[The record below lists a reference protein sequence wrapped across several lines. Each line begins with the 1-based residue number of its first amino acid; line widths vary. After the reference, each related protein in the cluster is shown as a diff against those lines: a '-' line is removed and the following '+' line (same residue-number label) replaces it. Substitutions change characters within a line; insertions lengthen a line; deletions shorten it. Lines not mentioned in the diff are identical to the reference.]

1 MLKRFISK
9 FKKSSADPYQ
19 AEIIARQD
27 HDISRDN
34 ISENALKV
42 LYRLK
47 KANYEGY
54 LVGGGVR
61 DLLLGESPK
70 DFDIATNATPEEV
83 HALFRN
89 SRLIGR
95 RFRLVHVVYGR
106 DVIEVATMRGHHDN
120 AKGKHQSKK
129 SDSGMLLRDNVYGT
143 IDEDAIRRDFTINAL
158 YYDIND
164 FAVHS
169 YAGGMQDL
177 NKRRL
182 RLIGDPATRYREDPV
197 RMLRAIRFAAKLD
210 FTIEAKT
217 AAPIRELAP
226 LLLDIPAARLF
237 EEVLKLFMAGYA
249 QKTFAL
255 LEKYHLFEQLFP
267 HTQQCI
273 NENAHYRNLVD
284 LALIN
289 SDKRVA
295 QGKSLTPAFLYSVFL
310 WPCLLE
316 TARILREQGV
326 PDVPAMH
333 QAATEVISNQ
343 QTHTSIP
350 KRFTIPMKEIWDLQR
365 RLERRQPRQI
375 DSIIGHSRFRAAYD
389 FVLLREQNGEKLDKA
404 GDWWTKYQ
412 EENPDALYQKPER
425 PRYSSRN
432 RSRNRR
438 DDGPHR
444 ISKGRSGHGNRDQG
458 SRDNDGPHR
467 VSHSHD
473 DGPHRVSNGRHRDQ
487 DAPHR
492 VSKRPRKPSRD

>member
-9 FKKSSADPYQ
+9 FTKSADNSNHQ
-19 AEIIARQD
+19 ADIIAHTD
-27 HDISRDN
+27 HAINPDRV
-34 ISENALKV
+34 SENAVKV
-42 LYRLK
+42 LERLQR
-47 KANYEGY
+47 ANYSAY

-61 DLLLGESPK
+61 DILLGQSPK
-70 DFDIATNATPEEV
+70 DFDIVTDATPEEV
-83 HALFRN
+83 HGLFRN

-106 DVIEVATMRGHHDN
+106 DVIEVATMRGNHDN

-158 YYDIND
+158 YYDISD
-164 FAVHS
+164 RTVHS

-177 NKRRL
+177 KKRRL

-210 FTIEAKT
+210 FSIESKT
-217 AAPIRELAP
+217 AAPIKELAP

-249 QKTFAL
+249 HKTFAL
-255 LEKYHLFEQLFP
+255 LEKYNLFSQLFP

-273 NENAHYRNLVD
+273 DENEQYRNMVNF
-284 LALIN
+284 ALIN
-289 SDKRVA
+289 SDQRVA

-316 TARILREQGV
+316 TARTLRKQGV

-333 QAATEVISNQ
+333 QAATEVIGNQ
-343 QTHTSIP
+343 QAHTSIP
-350 KRFTIPMKEIWDLQR
+350 KRFTIPMKEIWELQR
-365 RLERRQPRQI
+365 RLERRQPRQL

-389 FVLLREQNGEKLDKA
+389 FVLLREQNGEKLDNA
-404 GDWWTKYQ
+404 GLWWTDYQ
-412 EENPDALYQKPER
+412 EQHPEALYQKPER
-425 PRYSSRN
+425 PRYNRN
-432 RSRNRR
+432 RSRNRS
-438 DDGPHR
+438 DDAPHR
-444 ISKGRSGHGNRDQG
+444 ISKGRPSSAPSGGDR
-458 SRDNDGPHR
+458 DGPHR
-467 VSHSHD
+467 VSQPSD
-473 DGPHRVSNGRHRDQ
+473 DT
-487 DAPHR
+487 PHR
-492 VSKRPRKPSRD
+492 VSKRPRKPNRD

>member
-1 MLKRFISK
+1 
-9 FKKSSADPYQ
+9 
-19 AEIIARQD
+19 
-27 HDISRDN
+27 
-34 ISENALKV
+34 
-42 LYRLK
+42 
-47 KANYEGY
+47 
-54 LVGGGVR
+54 
-61 DLLLGESPK
+61 
-70 DFDIATNATPEEV
+70 
-83 HALFRN
+83 
-89 SRLIGR
+89 
-95 RFRLVHVVYGR
+95 
-106 DVIEVATMRGHHDN
+106 
-120 AKGKHQSKK
+120 
-129 SDSGMLLRDNVYGT
+129 
-143 IDEDAIRRDFTINAL
+143 
-158 YYDIND
+158 
-164 FAVHS
+164 
-169 YAGGMQDL
+169 
-177 NKRRL
+177 
-182 RLIGDPATRYREDPV
+182 
-197 RMLRAIRFAAKLD
+197 
-210 FTIEAKT
+210 
-217 AAPIRELAP
+217 
-226 LLLDIPAARLF
+226 
-237 EEVLKLFMAGYA
+237 
-249 QKTFAL
+249 
-255 LEKYHLFEQLFP
+255 
-267 HTQQCI
+267 
-273 NENAHYRNLVD
+273 
-284 LALIN
+284 
-289 SDKRVA
+289 
-295 QGKSLTPAFLYSVFL
+295 
-310 WPCLLE
+310 LLE

-425 PRYSSRN
+425 PRYNSRN

>member
-1 MLKRFISK
+1 
-9 FKKSSADPYQ
+9 
-19 AEIIARQD
+19 
-27 HDISRDN
+27 
-34 ISENALKV
+34 
-42 LYRLK
+42 
-47 KANYEGY
+47 
-54 LVGGGVR
+54 
-61 DLLLGESPK
+61 
-70 DFDIATNATPEEV
+70 
-83 HALFRN
+83 
-89 SRLIGR
+89 
-95 RFRLVHVVYGR
+95 
-106 DVIEVATMRGHHDN
+106 
-120 AKGKHQSKK
+120 
-129 SDSGMLLRDNVYGT
+129 
-143 IDEDAIRRDFTINAL
+143 
-158 YYDIND
+158 
-164 FAVHS
+164 
-169 YAGGMQDL
+169 
-177 NKRRL
+177 
-182 RLIGDPATRYREDPV
+182 
-197 RMLRAIRFAAKLD
+197 MLRAIRFAAKLD

-217 AAPIRELAP
+217 AAPIKELAP

-273 NENAHYRNLVD
+273 NENQHYRNLVD
-284 LALIN
+284 FALIN

-389 FVLLREQNGEKLDKA
+389 FVLLREQNGEKLDNA

-425 PRYSSRN
+425 PRYNSRN

-467 VSHSHD
+467 VSNSHD